1 MKWITVN
8 YPSASVQKYQ
18 LVDDN
23 ITKVILKYNQQQQT
37 ARISC
42 EEKQRLFFIEKAGGL
57 WNNKFV
63 FKNEYGVELGRFTFD
78 KSYSHTGNI
87 EIEGRKYHY
96 AIRNKELVI
105 YDRNISSPIVIC
117 DLASSFDSPSISLT
131 NNKDGEHEHDACL
144 LLGLCWY
151 FFFSGRKE
159 NAMEL
164 TESLSVI

>member
-23 ITKVILKYNQQQQT
+23 VTKVVLKYNQQQQT
-37 ARISC
+37 ARITC

-63 FKNEYGVELGRFTFD
+63 FKNEYGVELGKFTFD

-105 YDRNISSPIVIC
+105 FDRDISSPVVIC
-117 DLASSFDSPSISLT
+117 DLASSFESPNISLT
-131 NNKDGEHEHDACL
+131 SNKEGEHEHDACL

-151 FFFSGRKE
+151 FFLSGRTA
-159 NAMEL
+159 NTL
-164 TESLSVI
+164 QFSESLAV